1 MSRRKVLCLF
11 ATLLACSFGTAWAQ
25 LPYAVLD
32 PAQPVEGGGKIEVT
46 EFFWYG
52 CPHCY
57 HLEGAINNWLKT
69 KPADVV
75 FKRVPAYP
83 SDSWGELAKVYYTF
97 EAMGLLDQYHSR
109 IFDAIHK
116 DGVNLGNTKVRDE
129 WLPKNGVDLA
139 KYHAV
144 EKSFTVA
151 TNLARA
157 RQLTLAYKVDS
168 VPRVFVNG
176 KYYTEAEFTG
186 SPDGIFPEVDKLIA
200 MVREERGAAA
210 SPAAKALPS
219 KAKQ

>member
-1 MSRRKVLCLF
+1 MSRRKLLS
-11 ATLLACSFGTAWAQ
+11 LLAAFLACTLGTAWAQ

-57 HLEGAINNWLKT
+57 HLEGEVNAWLKT

-83 SDSWGELAKVYYTF
+83 SDSWGELAKVYYTLQ
-97 EAMGLLDQYHSR
+97 AMGLIDQFHSKV
-109 IFDAIHK
+109 FDAIHK
-116 DGVNLGNTKVRDE
+116 DGVNLANKKIRDQ
-129 WLPKNGVDLA
+129 WLAKNGIDPA
-139 KYHAV
+139 KYDAV

-151 TNLARA
+151 TDLARA

-176 KYYTEAEFTG
+176 KYYTAAELTG
-186 SPDGIFPEVDKLIA
+186 NPETIFAEVDKLIA
-200 MVREERGAAA
+200 MVRKERSASAAA
-210 SPAAKALPS
+210 PVTTAKA
-219 KAKQ
+219 KK